1 VAEMWPARFVSVAVV
16 ICAPA
21 LAGLSRIQSD
31 SHPHGLPEEL
41 ARQAHLRHLM
51 TMQCVL
57 GMTNHLTREMNE
69 RVAQMKAQTAQAVN

>member
-1 VAEMWPARFVSVAVV
+1 VAEMWPARFVSLQLLSARQRLRG
-16 ICAPA
+16 
-21 LAGLSRIQSD
+21 LAESKVTSYA
-31 SHPHGLPEEL
+31 HGLPEEL

-57 GMTNHLTREMNE
+57 GMTNHLAREMNE